1 MPSPQTPISR
11 RIRSFVM
18 RAGRMTPG
26 QERGWRDGLPCFGPA
41 SRRWPLSI
49 GMPALGLPDDA

>member
-1 MPSPQTPISR
+1 MPSPQTLISR

-26 QERGWRDGLPCFGPA
+26 QERGWRDGLPCFGLHLKMA
-41 SRRWPLSI
+41 LSI